1 MDGPLLARRRASCRR
16 SVAAHLARLD
26 ISGFDAK
33 APPPKTATFWSSV
46 DANRPSEETELMDI
60 IDALENPDALTLD
73 QIKDYTYTPTG
84 LRDWLKDPRNRRA
97 IPHRLKDKR

>member
-1 MDGPLLARRRASCRR
+1 
-16 SVAAHLARLD
+16 
-26 ISGFDAK
+26 
-33 APPPKTATFWSSV
+33 
-46 DANRPSEETELMDI
+46 MDI